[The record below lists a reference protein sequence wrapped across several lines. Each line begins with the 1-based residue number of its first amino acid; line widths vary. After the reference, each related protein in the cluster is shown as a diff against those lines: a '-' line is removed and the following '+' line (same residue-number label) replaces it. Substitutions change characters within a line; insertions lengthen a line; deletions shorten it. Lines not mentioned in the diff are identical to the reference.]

1 MKYRLLLFVTGG
13 KMISEKVFLHNL
25 GKEICEARK
34 RLNMSQAELAEKAD
48 LSVTYVS
55 KIECGRRNF
64 SAYTLARISQ
74 VLGLSSV
81 QLLEAAYE
89 EKRILARKKIE
100 ALLMGYSPDEVEDIL
115 HIIRTVNELI
125 AKKTA

>member
-1 MKYRLLLFVTGG
+1 M
-13 KMISEKVFLHNL
+13 
-25 GKEICEARK
+25 
-34 RLNMSQAELAEKAD
+34 
-48 LSVTYVS
+48 
-55 KIECGRRNF
+55 
-64 SAYTLARISQ
+64 
-74 VLGLSSV
+74 LGLSSV

-89 EKRILARKKIE
+89 EKRILTRKKIE

>member
-1 MKYRLLLFVTGG
+1 
-13 KMISEKVFLHNL
+13 MISEKVILHNL

-48 LSVTYVS
+48 LSVTYIS

-74 VLGLSSV
+74 VLGLSSA
-81 QLLEAAYE
+81 QLLEAACE

-100 ALLMGYSPDEVEDIL
+100 ELLMGYSPDEVEDIL